1 MLDGNTAALR
11 RYEQEQDRQDMAQA
25 AMEERVRPL
34 ITEMGKLMVEAMA
47 QANYDDRYDFELE
60 VYQMIYDEL
69 EITL

>member
-1 MLDGNTAALR
+1 
-11 RYEQEQDRQDMAQA
+11 
-25 AMEERVRPL
+25 MEARVQPL